1 MEAPVAEGAHVPRIR
16 AAGLLEHEGRVLFV
30 VHEKGESRYHL
41 LPGGGVEHG
50 ESLAETVAREFHEE
64 CGIDVS
70 VEEPLLLADS
80 IAPDLHRHVVNIVFK
95 VTAAIDDPE
104 AVVWP
109 DHGDPTD
116 PRVVGHEWVPIDDLE
131 ALDLRPPVAADL
143 RRILRAAGPVC
154 ARYVGSPWTSGR
166 ETG

>member
-1 MEAPVAEGAHVPRIR
+1 V
-16 AAGLLEHEGRVLFV
+16 LEHEGRVLFV
-30 VHEKGESRYHL
+30 VHEKDEIRYHL

-64 CGIDVS
+64 CGIDVT

-80 IAPDLHRHVVNIVFK
+80 IAPDLHRHVVNVVFK
-95 VTAAIDDPE
+95 VKATGGDPDAI
-104 AVVWP
+104 AWP

-116 PRVVGHEWVPIDDLE
+116 PRVVGHEWVLVDDLE
-131 ALDLRPPVAADL
+131 TLDLRPPVAVEL

-154 ARYVGSPWTSGR
+154 ARYVGSPWTPGR
-166 ETG
+166 GTG